1 MKKKLIYTLLTVGL
15 LSASCTDLEV
25 IDQSTL
31 PRAIT
36 LGNVSG
42 YQSILN
48 AAYESVNDFAY
59 YGQTMMIGPE
69 ILADNMQLVQL
80 TGRYELEYVNA
91 LNSGLGIWA
100 GRYNAINECNI
111 IIGTVDDASVEG
123 TAAQKDALK
132 GQALFLRAL
141 FYHDLARVYGYEP
154 GREVDNWD
162 LSVPVKL
169 NPTFG
174 ISDVVDL
181 PRSTN
186 VQVYEQIED
195 DLIAAIPLLPDATP
209 GTSSVRFANK
219 AAARL
224 LLARVYLY
232 WGNTTEAA
240 NYALQVIE
248 GDGSDLV
255 DAADYVNSWND
266 ATNAFHPESVFESE
280 ILTPDWNTVDGAN
293 NSLHSLLMNNTG
305 GSQFII
311 TASAELLA
319 EIDTTDASEDVR
331 KGLFNLESLGMEF
344 TKWRGSKGP
353 ISFLENIPIL
363 RLSEGYLIAAEALG
377 SGAGDVYLNALR
389 TARGFTTPV
398 PATLDNVLRER
409 RVEFMAEG
417 HRWFDLKRLGR
428 NITKPA
434 DAGSGTLPYTDFK
447 ILSRIP
453 QSELNLSENL
463 RQNPGYN

>member
-1 MKKKLIYTLLTVGL
+1 MKKTLLYTLFTVGL
-15 LSASCTDLEV
+15 LGASCTDLDV
-25 IDQSTL
+25 IDRSTL
-31 PRAIT
+31 PRSIT
-36 LGNVSG
+36 LGEVAG

-48 AAYESVNDFAY
+48 AAYESVNDFGY

-69 ILADNMQLVQL
+69 ILADNMHLVQL

-91 LNSGLGIWA
+91 LNSGLGIWG

-111 IIGTVDDASVEG
+111 IIGTIDDPAVTG
-123 TAAQKDALK
+123 TTAQKDALK

-154 GREVDNWD
+154 GREVNSFD
-162 LSVPVKL
+162 LSVPLKL

-186 VQVYEQIED
+186 DAIYQQIEA
-195 DLIAAIPLLPDATP
+195 DLLAAIPLLPDATP
-209 GTSSVRFANK
+209 GTSSVRLANK

-232 WGNTTEAA
+232 WGNTAQAA
-240 NYALQVIE
+240 NFALQVIE

-255 DAADYVNSWND
+255 SAANYVASWND

-280 ILTPDWNTVDGAN
+280 ILTVDWSTVDGPN
-293 NSLHSLLMNNTG
+293 NSMHSLLMNNTG

-311 TASAELLA
+311 TASDELIA
-319 EIDTTDASEDVR
+319 EIESEPTDVR
-331 KGLFNLESLGMEF
+331 RNLFNVEDLGLEF
-344 TKWRGSKGP
+344 AKWRGNKGP

-377 SGAGDVYLNALR
+377 NGPGDVYLNALR
-389 TARGFTTPV
+389 EARGITDDAS
-398 PATLDNVLRER
+398 ATVDNVLRER
-409 RVEFMAEG
+409 RIEFMAEG

-428 NITKPA
+428 DITKPA

-447 ILSRIP
+447 MLTRLP
-453 QSELNLSENL
+453 QSELNLSANL
-463 RQNPGYN
+463 VQNPGYN